1 MTFLCGKRNSKFLL
15 KRSQLNAQ
23 SQLCMVIATCRGDVS
38 SPPFQIAKTQRGQA
52 EIAILEGSN
61 IVEIQNQDLKS
72 LSYIKKLEIPKA
84 LRTTMT
90 YCHMVSSSLCVEAS
104 NGVADGF
111 SHTFAYGPG
120 EGRKW
125 TKLKDASGSPWKNAH
140 SQREMWSSNHLIFQ
154 GLCYFSGGGKGRG
167 KPLEFDV
174 LSTLNL
180 VILEVLCECFFCK
193 LYGGCRLWTP
203 EI

>member
-1 MTFLCGKRNSKFLL
+1 MTFPFLCGKRNSKFSL

-72 LSYIKKLEIPKA
+72 FSYIKKLEIPKA

-167 KPLEFDV
+167 KPLEFGFP
-174 LSTLNL
+174 STKFTFELGITWGSL
-180 VILEVLCECFFCK
+180 RCYVSVFRGEEPL
-193 LYGGCRLWTP
+193 
-203 EI
+203 